1 MSTARSSVTDRPAW
15 LIVAAFAAAV
25 IGLVVVPVAALAVAA
40 LELGPPA
47 FAAALVAALPAVAN
61 STWTALAATVLAV
74 ASGTALALLTERSLV
89 PGRRLLRLIVA
100 LSLLVPGY
108 VAAIAWLRAYGPAGM
123 LDVTTGVALPGLV
136 GPLGVV
142 LVLAVESMPV
152 AYLFA
157 VAGLAL
163 RAEPDTERA
172 ARMSGADG
180 LTTLRT
186 ITLPLLGPTLA
197 AAAAVCL
204 VLNLTAFGVPAV
216 LGIPDGFTTMTTRIY
231 RDLAFSAD
239 PQAFSRAISLALV
252 LALAAAAAI
261 GVADRLGRRPFAR
274 SGAAT
279 GPLTPAP
286 APAAAPAPAGGSAHV
301 ERVHRRLPPAGLL
314 VGALVCWALVALA
327 LLLPLLALLLT
338 ALTRAPGLPPGP
350 EYWTL
355 DNFARVLDR
364 HTLAAVVNSGLLSSG
379 AAIGAVGLGGLAV
392 LAGRLRRGGAASVIV
407 ALAFA
412 VPGSTLAVAVLL
424 AYGPVLRDSLLII
437 LVAYLAK
444 FWLLGHRPLA
454 AAIASV
460 AADAQRAA
468 RVSGA
473 TALRAALTITLPL
486 LRPAILAGGLLVF
499 LFGMHE
505 ITMSSLLYGPGTAT
519 LAVVVLNLQ
528 QLGDP
533 TLTAALAV
541 MLTLLLTGVGLPV
554 LSRLRVMEGG
564 AWRR

>member
-1 MSTARSSVTDRPAW
+1 MSTGQSSVIDRPAG

-25 IGLVVVPVAALAVAA
+25 IGLVVAPVAALAAAA

-47 FAAALVAALPAVAN
+47 IAAGLVAALPQIAN
-61 STWTALAATVLAV
+61 SAWTAVTATILAV
-74 ASGTALALLTERSLV
+74 AAGTALALLTERSRV
-89 PGRRLLRLIVA
+89 PGRRLLRLVVA

-108 VAAIAWLRAYGPAGM
+108 VAAIAWLRAYGPAGL
-123 LDVTTGVALPGLV
+123 LDTVAGTALPGLV

-152 AYLFA
+152 AYLSA

-172 ARMSGADG
+172 ARMSGADA

-261 GVADRLGRRPFAR
+261 GVADRVGRRPVAR

-279 GPLTPAP
+279 GPLAPAW
-286 APAAAPAPAGGSAHV
+286 APAAVP
-301 ERVHRRLPPAGLL
+301 PPASGSVHAARVDRRRPSTGLR
-314 VGALVCWALVALA
+314 VAALVAWSLVALA

-338 ALTRAPGLPPGP
+338 ALSRAPGLPPGP
-350 EYWTL
+350 DFWTL

-364 HTLAAVVNSGLLSSG
+364 HTLGAVVNSGLLSTG
-379 AAIGAVGLGGLAV
+379 AAVGALALGGLAV
-392 LAGRLRRGGAASVIV
+392 LAGKLRRGGAAGVIV
-407 ALAFA
+407 ALVFA

-454 AAIASV
+454 AAIDSV

-473 TALRAALTITLPL
+473 TAVRAALTITLPL

-541 MLTLLLTGVGLPV
+541 MLTLLLTGIGLPV
-554 LSRLRVMEGG
+554 LSRLRVLEGG